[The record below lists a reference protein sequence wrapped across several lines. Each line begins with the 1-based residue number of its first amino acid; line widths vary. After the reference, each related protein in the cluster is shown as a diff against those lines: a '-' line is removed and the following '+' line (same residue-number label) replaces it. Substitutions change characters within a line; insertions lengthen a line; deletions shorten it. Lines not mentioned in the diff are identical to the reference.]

1 MTIDEAKQI
10 DICDFLNILGERC
23 AKRKDSDSW
32 YYCPG
37 SNENTPSF
45 HVHKYGTRWYD
56 FREGKGGDIIDLAKH
71 LFRLEDTRAALHAI
85 ANTMGHRYSCLPR
98 KEKKGG
104 KIAIASIMEYSISD
118 LDSRLLMYSRGR
130 GIHDEIILKFCKQI
144 NFRTHTG
151 KNLYA
156 IGFGNDRGGWEVRNP
171 FYKGCI
177 GNKAITSMIDM
188 EGPPIVVCEGFFD
201 YLSLLELG
209 WIDIASH
216 NAVVLNST
224 SLVDTAISFFFS
236 RPIITCL
243 DNDKSGKLATQKIK
257 EACNVVEDWSARF
270 PQHIDVNEFLMR

>member
-1 MTIDEAKQI
+1 MTIEEAKQI
-10 DICDFLNILGERC
+10 DICNFLDILGERC
-23 AKRKDSDSW
+23 SKRKDSDSW
-32 YYCPG
+32 YYSPR

-45 HVHKYGTRWYD
+45 HVHQNGTRWYD

-71 LFRLEDTRAALHAI
+71 LFHLENTRDALHAI
-85 ANTMGHRYSCLPR
+85 ANTTGHRYFSLPR
-98 KEKKGG
+98 KEKKVG
-104 KIAIASIMEYSISD
+104 KIAKTSTMEYSIGD
-118 LDSRLLMYSRGR
+118 LNSRLLMYSRSR
-130 GIHDEIILKFCKQI
+130 GIHDETILRCCKQI
-144 NFRTHTG
+144 NFQTPAG

-177 GNKAITSMIDM
+177 GNKAITSMIDI
-188 EGPPIVVCEGFFD
+188 EGPPIVVVEGFFD
-201 YLSLLELG
+201 YMSLIELG

-216 NAVVLNST
+216 NVVVLNST

-236 RPIITCL
+236 RPLITCL